1 MRERFND
8 IFNEAAQKRLEAAI
22 SQAELSTSGEIRLH
36 VEPTCKEDVLDR
48 AAFIF
53 EHLNMH
59 KTEERSGVLF
69 YFALYDHKFAI
80 LGDAGINAKV
90 PLGFWDSIRD
100 EMLSHFK
107 KADYITGLELGIHQA
122 GLELAQDFPRK
133 HNDTNE
139 LTNEISFG

>member
-1 MRERFND
+1 MREKFND
-8 IFNEAAQKRLEAAI
+8 VFNETAQHRLEAAV
-22 SQAELSTSGEIRLH
+22 SKAELSTSGEIRLH
-36 VEPTCKEDVLDR
+36 VEPTCKEDVLDH

-53 EHLNMH
+53 EKLEMH

-90 PLGFWDSIRD
+90 PAGFWDAIRD
-100 EMLSHFK
+100 EMLTFFK
-107 KADYITGLELGIHQA
+107 NGDYIAGLEHGIHRA

-139 LTNEISFG
+139 LSNEISFG